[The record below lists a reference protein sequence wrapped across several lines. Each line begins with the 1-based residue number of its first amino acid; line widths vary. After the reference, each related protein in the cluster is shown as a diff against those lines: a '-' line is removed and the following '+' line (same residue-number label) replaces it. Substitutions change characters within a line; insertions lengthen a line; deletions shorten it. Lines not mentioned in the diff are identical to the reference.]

1 MNDGDEEKT
10 HTNKNKKTKTKD
22 LIFQTVTLHT
32 RYTCRHRFLCEQQQE
47 TTELNS
53 ELVHVGR

>member
-1 MNDGDEEKT
+1 MVMRKK
-10 HTNKNKKTKTKD
+10 HTQTKTKD